1 MAKATS
7 QEVDRMNRESNRL
20 SRDQREPN
28 RSRGASQGRHHRPRS
43 LGATL
48 NRGGH
53 TSGSDGNRYHSNIS
67 SSGPDTDRNMGQK
80 IFHKKITFFYY
91 QTCYSLKIPSTPT
104 LEGLKSV
111 GERILSLTDTGENSK
126 LVHRRK
132 RPKVDTLF

>member
-80 IFHKKITFFYY
+80 IFHKKITFFLLSDLLFVENSINSHAGGVKKRARKNSYFSRY
-91 QTCYSLKIPSTPT
+91 RR
-104 LEGLKSV
+104 GLK
-111 GERILSLTDTGENSK
+111 TC
-126 LVHRRK
+126 
-132 RPKVDTLF
+132 P